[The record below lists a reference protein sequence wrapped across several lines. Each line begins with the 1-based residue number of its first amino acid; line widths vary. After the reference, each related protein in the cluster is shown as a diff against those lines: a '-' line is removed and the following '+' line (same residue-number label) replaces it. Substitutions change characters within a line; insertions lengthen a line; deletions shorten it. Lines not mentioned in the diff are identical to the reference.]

1 MGGFVSS
8 TSSVIRH
15 DVFAIERTPPAVIR
29 AAGTGRAWLVGQF
42 PWGPDGVVYTP
53 TDPAD
58 RMMKFAPPGMS
69 HTGSGYLATIRKGWA
84 DLRIVRVL
92 GSAAAKATKVLQ
104 DTAVNCIT
112 VDAKYKGAAG
122 NSINLIVANA
132 TDGDANHFNMTAQVT
147 GASGTTEDFF
157 ENLNYSGIGTN
168 STPDLTRARLVGA
181 ITLTGTPGRP
191 DNGTFA
197 LATGADGSITSAE
210 YVGTDGTGDKGIAL
224 CETQKGPG
232 IIFVDDCGS
241 GIRDAVNSGLKVHA
255 DRMGDRIAVCKGD
268 AGNTLAAAQTDV
280 AGFRSANVVYVDPWV
295 RIYDDVDGTLR
306 TVGADAFMASVLSQ
320 LSPSTSPAWKDP
332 EVIAMLGGIVE
343 LETSRGVGAGSN
355 TQAGIATVIAEEDG
369 GFTFEA
375 GVVTIAPSDPR
386 RRSITRSRMGHYMA
400 TSVTKSLR
408 SYVDAPNV
416 PLNQGD
422 VVAAIDR
429 FGKGL
434 VSAKDRDPNHT
445 PHLQAFEILDLAAWN
460 EQADLDAGK
469 FFVPVNA
476 KTSSA
481 MEQIFFSVAYGETV
495 QVSSQ

>member
-8 TSSVIRH
+8 VSSVIRH

-29 AAGTGRAWLVGQF
+29 AAGSGRVWLVGQF
-42 PWGPDGVVYTP
+42 PWGPDGVVYAP

-58 RMMKFAPPGMS
+58 RMYKFAPPGMS

-92 GSAAAKATKVLQ
+92 GSTAAKATKVLQ

-122 NSINLIVANA
+122 NSINLIVSDA
-132 TDGDANHFNMTAQVT
+132 TDGDANHFNLKAQVT
-147 GASGTTEDFF
+147 GSSGTTEDVF
-157 ENLNYSGIGTN
+157 ENLNYSGVGTN
-168 STPDLTRARLVGA
+168 SSPDLTRARLIGA
-181 ITLTGTPGRP
+181 ITLSGTPGRP

-197 LATGADGSITSAE
+197 MATGSDGSVTSGD
-210 YVGTDGTGDKGIAL
+210 YVGTAGTGDKGIAL
-224 CETQKGPG
+224 CETEKGPG
-232 IIFVDDCGS
+232 MIFVDDCGNS
-241 GIRDAVNSGLKVHA
+241 DRDAVNSGLVAHA
-255 DRMGDRIAVCKGD
+255 TLMGDRLAILKGD
-268 AGNTLAAAQTDV
+268 SGNTLAQAQTDV
-280 AGFRSANVVYVDPWV
+280 ASFRNANAVYADPWV
-295 RIYDDVDGTLR
+295 RIYDDVDGTKRLA
-306 TVGADAFMASVLSQ
+306 GPDAFMASVLSQ

-332 EVIAMLGGIVE
+332 EVIAMLQGIVE

-355 TQAGIATVIAEEDG
+355 TTQGICTLIAEEDG

-375 GVVTIAPSDPR
+375 GVTTIAPSDPR

-400 TSVTKSLR
+400 TAVTKSLR

-416 PLNQGD
+416 PLNQND
-422 VVAAIDR
+422 VVAAVDR

-445 PHLQAFEILDLAAWN
+445 PHLQAWEILDLGAWN

-469 FFVPVNA
+469 FYIPANA

-481 MEQIFFSVAYGETV
+481 MEQIFFSIAYGETV
-495 QVSSQ
+495 QITAQ